1 MKGTW
6 EGYINGRWDSG
17 ERFGDLNKVCGRS
30 LSQLVMSTWTG
41 DKGWRDGGSKKGR
54 REMRETEEGKT
65 EEGVSSTN
73 YVILETL

>member
-30 LSQLVMSTWTG
+30 LSQLVMSTRTG
-41 DKGWRDGGSKKGR
+41 DKGWRDGGRMVGERRGR
-54 REMRETEEGKT
+54 KDGGRCQQVTQIM
-65 EEGVSSTN
+65 SW
-73 YVILETL
+73 

>member
-1 MKGTW
+1 M
-6 EGYINGRWDSG
+6 
-17 ERFGDLNKVCGRS
+17 
-30 LSQLVMSTWTG
+30 VMSTWTG

-54 REMRETEEGKT
+54 REMRETGKEGKT